1 LAAAALLIVGVSASY
16 YLEEDANETALPL
29 EQWQRLQQ
37 ADNYYDNYNDKLRQL
52 LKSLGELFGS
62 FLENSPDY
70 SNSENDY
77 SNTELCFWIEFTCG
91 NGNCIRKSSYGF
103 QQACPIIE
111 ELL

>member
-16 YLEEDANETALPL
+16 YLDEHFEATPNETVLKR
-29 EQWQRLQQ
+29 EQWIRY
-37 ADNYYDNYNDKLRQL
+37 NNYNDKLRQL
-52 LKSLGELFGS
+52 LKPLGEFFWS
-62 FLENSPDY
+62 YLENSPDY
-70 SNSENDY
+70 SNSENG
-77 SNTELCFWIEFTCG
+77 TELCFWIEFTCG